1 MRTRT
6 RAGLLTRLER
16 LECRLAARDQP
27 IKLRLGHLKRLPR
40 EYQGER
46 HVIVARELP
55 KQGDREWVEFEEVPG
70 PDPDPPEPLARGAPR
85 RLNIMFVEAY
95 PSTEED
101 LEALGHQPAQVS
113 VLGKPRYVPGP
124 GSSAS

>member
-16 LECRLAARDQP
+16 LECRVAASDQP
-27 IKLRLGHLKRLPR
+27 IKLRFGHLKRLPR

-55 KQGDREWVEFEEVPG
+55 KQGDQEWVEIEEVPG
-70 PDPDPPEPLARGAPR
+70 PDPDPPEQLARGAPR
-85 RLNIMFVEAY
+85 RLNIMFVGPY
-95 PSTEED
+95 PRTEED
-101 LEALGHQPAQVS
+101 LEA
-113 VLGKPRYVPGP
+113 PGNK
-124 GSSAS
+124 

>member
-16 LECRLAARDQP
+16 LEHRLAVRDQP
-27 IKLRLGHLKRLPR
+27 IKLRLGHLKQLPR

-55 KQGDREWVEFEEVPG
+55 TQGDREWVEFEEVPG
-70 PDPDPPEPLARGAPR
+70 PDPDPPQQLARGIPHCIDGR
-85 RLNIMFVEAY
+85 FVGPY

-101 LEALGHQPAQVS
+101 LEALGD
-113 VLGKPRYVPGP
+113 K
-124 GSSAS
+124 